1 MRRFSLATGCLVAC
15 FASIAVHSQTRPVS
29 NAVVY
34 EGARLILGDAGAPID
49 DGAFVVQNGR
59 FTAVGLK
66 GAVPVPAGAAR
77 VDLTGKTVMP
87 AIVNAH
93 VHFGYERFT
102 KAAGEALPENF
113 TPENLLDHLQR
124 EAFYGV
130 GTANDGGS
138 APVALSLQFQQDQA
152 ARNFPPAAQ
161 YWFNAGVVPPNGGPD
176 GILIKGTRPLH
187 ANYEV
192 IRAPEGRAAVQ
203 DIVAKKITHLKIWLG
218 DRGGSYP
225 AMPWQ
230 VFDAIIEEA
239 HKNNVKVHAHATTIR
254 DQKDALRAGA
264 DVLVH
269 MVQNVPI
276 DDELAAL
283 VREKKPYWATVIA
296 LGDRSDACAGD
307 PFFTQS
313 LSDRI
318 IADIKATACAANPN
332 AVARE
337 ARLKENFMKMIQ
349 SGARLILG
357 ADTGIRPGNA
367 FGSGDHHEIAHWVDM
382 GLSPADAIVA
392 ATSRPAEALGLTDVG
407 MLAQGRTADFIV
419 LNANP
424 LDNIRNT
431 RQINSVYLR
440 GTRLDRDALLAKW
453 KKAEASAR
461 LTSRTSRSPQRARSQ
476 DARQAGACTGGAT
489 ACRS

>member
-1 MRRFSLATGCLVAC
+1 MRRFRLAATCLAAC
-15 FASIAVHSQTRPVS
+15 LASIAAYSQTGPAP

-34 EGARLILGDAGAPID
+34 EGARLILGDASAPID
-49 DGAFVVQNGR
+49 NGVFVVQNGR
-59 FTAVGLK
+59 FTAVGRR
-66 GAVPVPAGAAR
+66 GAVPAPAGATH

-87 AIVNAH
+87 AFVNAH

-102 KAAGEALPENF
+102 KATGEALPEHF

-152 ARNFPPAAQ
+152 ARNVPPAAQ
-161 YWFNAGVVPPNGGPD
+161 YWFNAGIVPPNGGPD
-176 GILIKGTRPLH
+176 AVLIKGTRPLH

-218 DRGGSYP
+218 DRGGAYP

-239 HKNNVKVHAHATTIR
+239 HKNDVRVHAHATTIR

-269 MVQNVPI
+269 MVQNAPI

-283 VREKKPYWATVIA
+283 VRASNPYWATVIA
-296 LGDRSDACAGD
+296 LGDRSDVCDDD

-313 LSDRI
+313 LSSRI
-318 IADIKATACAANPN
+318 IADIKANVCAAGPN
-332 AVARE
+332 AAARD
-337 ARLKENFMKMIQ
+337 ARLKENFTKMIQ

-367 FGSGDHHEIAHWVDM
+367 FGSGEHHEIAHWVDI
-382 GLSPADAIVA
+382 GLAPADAIIA

-407 MLAQGRTADFIV
+407 LLAQGKAADFIV
-419 LNANP
+419 LTANP

-431 RQINSVYLR
+431 RRIDSVYLR
-440 GTRLDRDALLAKW
+440 GARLDREALLAKW
-453 KKAEASAR
+453 KKGEATR
-461 LTSRTSRSPQRARSQ
+461 
-476 DARQAGACTGGAT
+476 
-489 ACRS
+489 

>member
-1 MRRFSLATGCLVAC
+1 MRRLYLAASVLVFVSMA
-15 FASIAVHSQTRPVS
+15 AVATYSQTRTPS
-29 NAVVY
+29 AVLY
-34 EGARLILGDAGAPID
+34 EGARLIIGDATAPIEN
-49 DGAFVVQNGR
+49 GAFVVQNGR
-59 FTAVGLK
+59 ITALGRR
-66 GAVPVPAGAAR
+66 GAIRAPSGAAR

-93 VHFGYERFT
+93 VHFGYEKFT
-102 KAAGEALPENF
+102 RPAGEALPENF

-152 ARNFPPAAQ
+152 ARNVPPAAQ
-161 YWFNAGVVPPNGGPD
+161 YTFNAGIVPPNGGPD
-176 GILIKGTRPLH
+176 SILIKGTRPLH

-203 DIVAKKITHLKIWLG
+203 DVLAKNIKQVKIWLG

-230 VFDAIIEEA
+230 VYDAIIDEA
-239 HKNNVKVHAHATTIR
+239 HKNGMRVHAHATTIR
-254 DQKDALRAGA
+254 DQKDALRAGV
-264 DVLVH
+264 DVIVH
-269 MVQNVPI
+269 VVQNAPI
-276 DDELAAL
+276 DDELSAL
-283 VREKKPYWATVIA
+283 LKEKRPYWATVIA
-296 LGDRSDACAGD
+296 LGDRSDVCDDD

-318 IADIKATACAANPN
+318 IADIRATACTPNPN
-332 AVARE
+332 AAARE
-337 ARLKENFMKMIQ
+337 GQLKQNFMKMIE

-367 FGSGDHHEIAHWVDM
+367 FGSGDHHEIAHWVQM
-382 GLSPADAIVA
+382 GLSPADAIMA

-407 MLAQGRTADFIV
+407 TLAPGKVADFIV

-424 LDNIRNT
+424 LDDIRNT
-431 RQINSVYLR
+431 RQIANVYLR
-440 GTRLDRDALLAKW
+440 GARLDRAALLAKW
-453 KKAEASAR
+453 KNAES
-461 LTSRTSRSPQRARSQ
+461 SQ
-476 DARQAGACTGGAT
+476 
-489 ACRS
+489 

>member
-1 MRRFSLATGCLVAC
+1 MRRFALALLTLVAC
-15 FASIAVHSQTRPVS
+15 VLSGVIYSQAPAS

-34 EGARLILGDAGAPID
+34 EGARLILGDASAPID

-59 FTAVGLK
+59 FTAVGRRGGL
-66 GAVPVPAGAAR
+66 AVPAGAAH
-77 VDLTGKTVMP
+77 VVLSGKTVMP
-87 AIVNAH
+87 AMVNAH

-113 TPENLLDHLQR
+113 TPANLLDHLQR
-124 EAFYGV
+124 EAFYGI

-138 APVALSLQFQQDQA
+138 APVQLSLQFQQDQA
-152 ARNFPPAAQ
+152 ARNVPPAAQ
-161 YWFNAGVVPPNGGPD
+161 YWFNAGIVPPNGGPD
-176 GILIKGTRPLH
+176 PILIKGTRPLH

-203 DIVAKKITHLKIWLG
+203 DVVAKNITHVKIWFG

-225 AMPWQ
+225 AMPRQ
-230 VFDAIIEEA
+230 VFEAIIDEA
-239 HKNNVKVHAHATTIR
+239 HKHNVRVHAHATTID

-269 MVQNVPI
+269 MVQNTAI

-296 LGDRSDACAGD
+296 LGDRSDVCADD
-307 PFFTQS
+307 PFFTQA
-313 LSDRI
+313 LSARI
-318 IADIKATACAANPN
+318 VADIKATACAPN
-332 AVARE
+332 ANAAGRE
-337 ARLKENFMKMIQ
+337 ARLKENFTKMIA

-357 ADTGIRPGNA
+357 ADTGIRPTNP
-367 FGSGDHHEIAHWVDM
+367 FGSGDHHEMAHWVDM

-407 MLAQGRTADFIV
+407 MLAPGKAADFLV

-424 LDNIRNT
+424 LENIRNT
-431 RQINSVYLR
+431 RQIDSVYLR
-440 GTRLDRDALLAKW
+440 GAKLDREALLAKW
-453 KKAEASAR
+453 KKDGV
-461 LTSRTSRSPQRARSQ
+461 TP
-476 DARQAGACTGGAT
+476 
-489 ACRS
+489 

>member
-1 MRRFSLATGCLVAC
+1 MRRFGLAASLAAC
-15 FASIAVHSQTRPVS
+15 CVSIAVYSQTGPAS
-29 NAVVY
+29 TAVVY
-34 EGARLILGDAGAPID
+34 EGARLILGDASAPID
-49 DGAFVVQNGR
+49 NGAFVVQNGR
-59 FTAVGLK
+59 FTAVGRR
-66 GAVPVPAGAAR
+66 GEVPAPAGATR
-77 VDLTGKTVMP
+77 VELTGKTVMP
-87 AIVNAH
+87 ALVNAH

-102 KAAGEALPENF
+102 KATGEALPENF

-138 APVALSLQFQQDQA
+138 APVAVSLQFQQNQA
-152 ARNFPPAAQ
+152 ARNVPPAAQ
-161 YWFNAGVVPPNGGPD
+161 YWFNAGIVPPNGGPD
-176 GILIKGTRPLH
+176 AVLIKGTRPLH

-203 DIVAKKITHLKIWLG
+203 DLVAKNITHLKIWLG
-218 DRGGSYP
+218 DRGGAYP

-239 HKNNVKVHAHATTIR
+239 HKNNIRVHAHATTIR

-269 MVQNVPI
+269 VVQNVSI
-276 DDELAAL
+276 DEELAAL

-296 LGDRSDACAGD
+296 LGDRSDVCDDD
-307 PFFTQS
+307 PFYTQS
-313 LSDRI
+313 LSARI
-318 IADIKATACAANPN
+318 VADIKANVCAVGAN
-332 AVARE
+332 AAARD
-337 ARLKENFMKMIQ
+337 ARVKENFTRMIQ

-357 ADTGIRPGNA
+357 ADTGIRPGNP
-367 FGSGDHHEIAHWVDM
+367 FGAGDHHEIAHWVDM
-382 GLSPADAIVA
+382 GLAPADAIVA

-407 MLAQGRTADFIV
+407 MLAQGKTADFLV

-431 RQINSVYLR
+431 RQIDSVYLR
-440 GTRLDRDALLAKW
+440 GARLDRDALRAKW
-453 KKAEASAR
+453 KKAEA
-461 LTSRTSRSPQRARSQ
+461 TQ
-476 DARQAGACTGGAT
+476 
-489 ACRS
+489 

>member
-1 MRRFSLATGCLVAC
+1 MRRFTLAATCLAIG
-15 FASIAVHSQTRPVS
+15 FFSIALYSQTRPAS

-34 EGARLILGDAGAPID
+34 EGARLILGDASAPID
-49 DGAFVVQNGR
+49 NGALVVQNGR
-59 FTAVGLK
+59 FTAVGRK
-66 GAVPVPAGAAR
+66 GAVPAPAGATR
-77 VDLTGKTVMP
+77 IDLTGKTVMP

-102 KAAGEALPENF
+102 KAAGESLPENF
-113 TPENLLDHLQR
+113 TPDNLLDHLQR
-124 EAFYGV
+124 EAFYGI

-152 ARNFPPAAQ
+152 ARNVPPAAQ

-176 GILIKGTRPLH
+176 SILIKGTRPLH

-203 DIVAKKITHLKIWLG
+203 DIVAKNITHLKIWLG

-239 HKNNVKVHAHATTIR
+239 HKSNVRVHAHATTIR

-264 DVLVH
+264 DVIVH
-269 MVQNVPI
+269 MVQNAPI
-276 DDELAAL
+276 DDELSAL

-296 LGDRSDACAGD
+296 LGDRSDVCEND

-313 LSDRI
+313 LSEKI
-318 IADIKATACAANPN
+318 IADIRATACNPNPN
-332 AVARE
+332 AATRD

-367 FGSGDHHEIAHWVDM
+367 FGSGDHHEIANWVHL
-382 GLSPADAIVA
+382 GLSPADAIIA
-392 ATSRPAEALGLTDVG
+392 ATSRPAEALSLTDVG
-407 MLAQGRTADFIV
+407 LLAQGKMADFIV
-419 LNANP
+419 LNGNP
-424 LDNIRNT
+424 LDDIKNT
-431 RQINSVYLR
+431 RQIASVYLR
-440 GTRLDRDALLAKW
+440 GARLDREALLAKW
-453 KKAEASAR
+453 KKVDS
-461 LTSRTSRSPQRARSQ
+461 TQ
-476 DARQAGACTGGAT
+476 
-489 ACRS
+489 

>member
-1 MRRFSLATGCLVAC
+1 MVGV
-15 FASIAVHSQTRPVS
+15 ASIGTYSQTPPGGGV
-29 NAVVY
+29 VVY
-34 EGARLILGDAGAPID
+34 EGARLIIGDTSPPIES
-49 DGAFVVQNGR
+49 GAFVVQNGR
-59 FTAVGLK
+59 ITALGPR
-66 GAVPVPAGAAR
+66 ASMTAPSGAAR
-77 VDLTGKTVMP
+77 VDLSGKTVMP
-87 AIVNAH
+87 AMVNAH

-102 KAAGEALPENF
+102 RAAGEALPENF
-113 TPENLLDHLQR
+113 TAENLLDHLQR

-152 ARNFPPAAQ
+152 ARNFPAAAQ
-161 YWFNAGVVPPNGGPD
+161 YWFNAGIVPPNGGPD
-176 GILIKGTRPLH
+176 SILIKGTRPLH

-203 DIVAKKITHLKIWLG
+203 DIAAKNITHLKIWLG

-230 VFDAIIEEA
+230 VFEAIIDEA
-239 HKNNVKVHAHATTIR
+239 HKSRIRVHAHATTIR

-269 MVQNVPI
+269 MVQNAPI
-276 DDELAAL
+276 DDELSAL
-283 VREKKPYWATVIA
+283 VREKRPYWATVIA
-296 LGDRSDACAGD
+296 LGDRSDVCDND

-313 LSDRI
+313 LSDKI
-318 IADIKATACAANPN
+318 VADIKASTCAPNPN
-332 AVARE
+332 AGERE
-337 ARLKENFMKMIQ
+337 SRLKQNFMTMIQ

-382 GLSPADAIVA
+382 GLSPAEAIVA

-407 MLAQGRTADFIV
+407 TLAVGKAADFIV
-419 LNANP
+419 LDANP
-424 LDNIRNT
+424 LDDIRNT
-431 RQINSVYLR
+431 RRIADVYLR
-440 GTRLDRDALLAKW
+440 GARLDRQALVAKW
-453 KKAEASAR
+453 KKAA
-461 LTSRTSRSPQRARSQ
+461 LSQ
-476 DARQAGACTGGAT
+476 P
-489 ACRS
+489 

>member
-1 MRRFSLATGCLVAC
+1 VCH
-15 FASIAVHSQTRPVS
+15 ASIHAGGDVPDDRLASIVLYSQTRPAS

-34 EGARLILGDAGAPID
+34 EGARLILGDASASID

-59 FTAVGLK
+59 FAAVGRRV
-66 GAVPVPAGAAR
+66 AVPVPANATR

-93 VHFGYERFT
+93 AHFGYERFT
-102 KAAGEALPENF
+102 KAAGESLPENF

-124 EAFYGV
+124 EAFYGI

-138 APVALSLQFQQDQA
+138 APVPLSLQFQQDQA
-152 ARNFPPAAQ
+152 ARNVPPAAQ
-161 YWFNAGVVPPNGGPD
+161 YWFNAGIVPPNGGPD
-176 GILIKGTRPLH
+176 SILIKGTRPLH

-203 DIVAKKITHLKIWLG
+203 DIVAKNITHLKIWLG

-230 VFDAIIEEA
+230 VFDAVIEEA
-239 HKNNVKVHAHATTIR
+239 HKNNLRVHAHATTIR

-269 MVQNVPI
+269 MVQNAPI
-276 DDELAAL
+276 DDELSAL

-296 LGDRSDACAGD
+296 LGDRSDVCEND

-313 LSDRI
+313 LSEKI
-318 IADIKATACAANPN
+318 IADIRATACNQNPN
-332 AVARE
+332 AATRD

-357 ADTGIRPGNA
+357 SDTGIRPGNA
-367 FGSGDHHEIAHWVDM
+367 FGSGDHHEIANWVHL
-382 GLSPADAIVA
+382 GLSPADAIIA

-407 MLAQGRTADFIV
+407 MLAQGKMADFIV

-424 LDNIRNT
+424 LDDIKNT
-431 RQINSVYLR
+431 RQIANVYLR
-440 GTRLDRDALLAKW
+440 GARLDREALGAKW
-453 KKAEASAR
+453 KKAD
-461 LTSRTSRSPQRARSQ
+461 LTQ
-476 DARQAGACTGGAT
+476 
-489 ACRS
+489 

>member
-1 MRRFSLATGCLVAC
+1 MRRFTLAATCLTIG
-15 FASIAVHSQTRPVS
+15 FASIALYSQTRPVS

-34 EGARLILGDAGAPID
+34 EGARLILGDASAPID
-49 DGAFVVQNGR
+49 NGALVVQNGR
-59 FTAVGLK
+59 FTAVGRK
-66 GAVPVPAGAAR
+66 GAVPAPAGATR
-77 VDLTGKTVMP
+77 IDLTGKTVMP

-93 VHFGYERFT
+93 AHFGYERFT
-102 KAAGEALPENF
+102 KAVGESLPENF

-124 EAFYGV
+124 EAFYGI

-152 ARNFPPAAQ
+152 ARNVPPAAQ

-176 GILIKGTRPLH
+176 SILIKGTRPLH

-203 DIVAKKITHLKIWLG
+203 DIVAKNITHLKIWLG

-239 HKNNVKVHAHATTIR
+239 HKSNVRVHAHATTIR

-269 MVQNVPI
+269 MVQNAPI
-276 DDELAAL
+276 DDELSAL

-296 LGDRSDACAGD
+296 LGDRSDVCEND

-313 LSDRI
+313 LSEKI
-318 IADIKATACAANPN
+318 IADIRATACNPNPN
-332 AVARE
+332 AATRD

-367 FGSGDHHEIAHWVDM
+367 FGSGDHHEIANWVHL
-382 GLSPADAIVA
+382 GLSPADAIIA

-407 MLAQGRTADFIV
+407 TLAQGKMADFIV

-424 LDNIRNT
+424 LDDIKNT
-431 RQINSVYLR
+431 RQIANVYLR
-440 GTRLDRDALLAKW
+440 GARLDREALLAKW
-453 KKAEASAR
+453 KKVDS
-461 LTSRTSRSPQRARSQ
+461 TQ
-476 DARQAGACTGGAT
+476 
-489 ACRS
+489 